1 MAALYLR
8 PIKTVNGMEFALTMS
23 VKERKPTANINTAP
37 KNGAKIIH
45 LMINV
50 GTQMIN

>member
-8 PIKTVNGMEFALTMS
+8 PIKTVNGMEFALTMG
-23 VKERKPTANINTAP
+23 VKERKTTANIITAP
-37 KNGAKIIH
+37 KNGARIIH